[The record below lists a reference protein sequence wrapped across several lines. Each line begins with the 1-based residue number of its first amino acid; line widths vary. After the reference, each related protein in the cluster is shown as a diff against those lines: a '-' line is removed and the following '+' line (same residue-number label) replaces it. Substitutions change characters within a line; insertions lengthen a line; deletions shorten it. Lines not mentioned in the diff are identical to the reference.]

1 MSLLSVTVFR
11 RRTASCFA
19 ASAALVLFS
28 SFLVSFGQ
36 TAQEKPL
43 QHQVTVSVKLVQVYA
58 TGKGGVPVTDLTAA
72 DFEVIDNGKSYPVT
86 HFEKHFL
93 DDAEAAPPSAAPTE
107 AAAPAAVAPM
117 NRKFFL
123 VFDFAFM
130 DPPAMLR
137 AKNAAFEFLDGKL
150 QPSDE
155 IGVVSY
161 QISRGLVLNEYLTT
175 DHARVRTIIEGFSV
189 RPLVGRAENLT
200 QFIYSSD
207 LPVLP
212 GPGDVKPPLVDHEDQ
227 FYQNQ
232 VGLQG
237 RLRAGEGIGA
247 AEGQSYVERARRLMI
262 ALGQLAKVLRPIP
275 GFKNILLFSGGFAR
289 RYLYGGRRGAVMSEW
304 TNVDE
309 LAAQL
314 KTYDGAQASASLR
327 DDHTAMI
334 KEFKASNCPI
344 YTIDVSRVRTG
355 GDVQGQLGVSGGPL
369 REFEGE
375 DSLRQV
381 AGGTGGKFYAKTMAE
396 GRIAEDIRSST
407 SAYYVL
413 GYAVEETFDGKFHK
427 IKVAVKRK
435 GVDVVTQGGY
445 FSAKPFKDFTRFEKL
460 MHIVD
465 VALGETPDTQV
476 PSDIP
481 VTAQPVTIKGWPQAF
496 VFARASRASL
506 FDVLGKRSEAY
517 LLLMDEKGDLAYVNR
532 FNLDVDEPGRETLY
546 PSFLLRIKPGRYAC
560 RVVVRN
566 LETGRAARGA
576 AYLTV
581 PPEKVSIL
589 GLDPPLLAAP
599 EAGSRELATSP
610 AGSPAKLFGY
620 DPAAFAPLAGD
631 VPAGTTK
638 LHAGLRVQGGAAST
652 GLTVTASLIDA
663 ATSARFEANVTIL
676 RQSDDGPTR
685 LFFVE
690 LSTPELKPG
699 RYTLAVEVKEPATG
713 ESAASSGEFTVK

>member
-1 MSLLSVTVFR
+1 MSLLSVMVFR
-11 RRTASCFA
+11 RRSASRFA
-19 ASAALVLFS
+19 AAAALLLFS
-28 SFLVSFGQ
+28 SSPGLFGQ

-43 QHQVTVSVKLVQVYA
+43 QHQVTVSLKLVQVYA
-58 TGKGGVPVTDLTAA
+58 TGKGGLSVTDLTAA

-93 DDAEAAPPSAAPTE
+93 DDAEAAA
-107 AAAPAAVAPM
+107 AAAPEAPPAVAPM
-117 NRKFFL
+117 PRKFFL

-130 DPPAMLR
+130 DPKAMLR
-137 AKNAAFEFLDGKL
+137 ARSAALEFIGGDL

-155 IGVVSY
+155 LGVVSF
-161 QISRGLVLNEYLTT
+161 QVGRGLVLHEYLTA
-175 DHARVRTIIEGFSV
+175 DHARIRSIVEGFGAKT
-189 RPLVGRAENLT
+189 RAGRAENLT

-207 LPVLP
+207 MAVAPPP
-212 GPGDVKPPLVDHEDQ
+212 GSKAAEATVPDPENQ
-227 FYQNQ
+227 FYE
-232 VGLQG
+232 GMA
-237 RLRAGEGIGA
+237 RAQA
-247 AEGQSYVERARRLMI
+247 GQSIGSAGRQNYVDQARQFLI
-262 ALGQLAKVLRPIP
+262 ALGQMAKVLRNVP
-275 GFKNILLFSGGFAR
+275 GFKNILLFSSGISR
-289 RYLYGGRRGAVMSEW
+289 QYLYGKRGGATLGEW
-304 TNVDE
+304 TSPE
-309 LAAQL
+309 QLAAQL
-314 KTYDGAQASASLR
+314 STYDGAQASGSLR

-334 KEFKASNCPI
+334 KEFKASNCPV
-344 YTIDVSRVRTG
+344 YTVDVSRERTQA
-355 GDVQGQLGVSGGPL
+355 DVQTMTGVSGAGL

-381 AGGTGGKFYAKTMAE
+381 ANGTGGKFYAKTMAE

-476 PSDIP
+476 PYDIP
-481 VTAQPVTIKGWPQAF
+481 VLALPVTIKGWPQAL
-496 VFARASRASL
+496 VFARAPRASL
-506 FDVLGKRSEAY
+506 SDVLGKRSEAY

-532 FNLDVDEPGRETLY
+532 FNLDVAEPGRETLY

-560 RVVVRN
+560 RMVVRN

-589 GLDPPLLAAP
+589 GLDPPFPAAP
-599 EAGSRELATSP
+599 EAGSRELP
-610 AGSPAKLFGY
+610 AAPDGSPAKLFGY
-620 DPAAFAPLAGD
+620 DPAAFAPFAGD
-631 VPAGTTK
+631 FSAGTTK

-652 GLTVTASLIDA
+652 GLTVTAALIDA
-663 ATSARFEANVTIL
+663 ATSARFEAPIAIL

-699 RYTLAVEVKEPATG
+699 RYTLTVEVREPATG
-713 ESAASSGEFTVK
+713 ESAASSREFTVK